1 MTQIQTKIEFQ
12 EATDL
17 KHAIFDRRGS
27 DVILQHIDTL
37 LDTFHAAPTV
47 NAQVITLVKL
57 YYATNGWLKTSER
70 GTFLNNRVNSR
81 RAPAVQACFVNVVH
95 LLSEETKVSVNLLP
109 NWLAETFGKAMH
121 EHGSHLDVGRSL
133 AEYLR
138 ADQVVKYRVD
148 IRSGLAYQQKWW
160 LNSNSWAL
168 ADSSLIMEGTKA
180 LQKKS
185 GSDDI
190 VIRDGYSGYVMS
202 QGGDL
207 YSGPHFAPANG
218 KTEVARYH
226 SSYFNGEPIL
236 CAGDIKIVDG
246 VIVEISN
253 RSGHYRPPPQ
263 KLSMAVEILA
273 VQGVSLAR
281 LSVSSEANGVRTAA
295 NWLTTFPP
303 YAMALPLNT
312 AGEGTGHERALAAG
326 RGNTPLSR
334 ALLVQTRSRHDRHM
348 RQLAA
353 FRLFDKHWMPKTQ
366 GGHTPNGRLNCAECK
381 KHVDFYDEYIIKLK
395 SK

>member
-1 MTQIQTKIEFQ
+1 MTEIQTKIAFQ
-12 EATDL
+12 EATNL
-17 KHAIFDRRGS
+17 KAVLSNRRGS
-27 DVILQHIDTL
+27 DVTLLHIDTL
-37 LDTFHAAPTV
+37 LDTFHAAPSV
-47 NAQVITLVKL
+47 DAKVITLVKL
-57 YYATNGWLKTSER
+57 YYATDAWLKKSER
-70 GTFLNNRVNSR
+70 GGHDVNSR
-81 RAPAVQACFVNVVH
+81 RAPAVQTCFVNVVNR
-95 LLSEETKVSVNLLP
+95 LSEETKVLINLLP

-121 EHGSHLDVGRSL
+121 EHGSDLDVGRSL

-168 ADSSLIMEGTKA
+168 ADSSLIKEGTKA

-207 YSGPHFAPANG
+207 YSGPHFAPAND

-253 RSGHYRPPPQ
+253 RSGHYRPPPE
-263 KLSMAVEILA
+263 KLSMAVEMLA

-281 LSVSSEANGVRTAA
+281 LSVSSEAALMTAA
-295 NWLTTFPP
+295 NWLATYPA
-303 YAMALPLNT
+303 YAMVPHINT
-312 AGEGTGHERALAAG
+312 AGKGTGHERALVAG
-326 RGNTPLSR
+326 RGDTPLSR
-334 ALLVQTRSRHDRHM
+334 ALLLQTRNRHARHM
-348 RQLAA
+348 RKVAA
-353 FRLFDKHWMPKTQ
+353 FQLFDRHWVPKTQ
-366 GGHTPNGRLNCAECK
+366 GGHSAIGRLKCAECEAQN
-381 KHVDFYDEYIIKLK
+381 DFYHDYINSK